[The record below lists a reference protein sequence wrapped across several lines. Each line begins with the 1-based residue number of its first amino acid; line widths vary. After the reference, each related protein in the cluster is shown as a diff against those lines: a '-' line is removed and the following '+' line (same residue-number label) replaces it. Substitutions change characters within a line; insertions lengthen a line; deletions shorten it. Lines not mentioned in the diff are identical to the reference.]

1 MSLLRR
7 RMMTQ
12 MESDPIPRERL
23 VFSNAGDVILNGVTK
38 KNGGAA
44 ICGVAIIHQTYYPDW
59 QPYVL
64 NIILM
69 SKQGR
74 DDNAVIANKWAT
86 NGWRNFTGTDGYVH
100 SYSNARW
107 APKYDTVEEGIAYAQ
122 SINVN
127 KLPILNSLTGKSYEG
142 QWYSND
148 SFYCLEAA
156 KDLLDYYYGVI

>member
-7 RMMTQ
+7 RMMAQ

-23 VFSNAGDVILNGVTK
+23 VFSNAGDVIMTGVTK

-44 ICGVAIIHQTYYPDW
+44 ICGVAIIHQTYYHDW
-59 QPYVL
+59 RPYVL

-69 SKQGR
+69 SKQGL
-74 DDNAVIANKWAT
+74 DFNAVIANKWAT
-86 NGWRNFTGTDGYVH
+86 NSWQRFTGSDGYVH
-100 SYSNARW
+100 CYSNATR
-107 APKYDTVEEGIAYAQ
+107 APKYDTVEEGIADAQ

-142 QWYSND
+142 QWISYD
-148 SFYCLEAA
+148 SFFCLEAA